1 MFGCPVNRIFEEEKN
16 YQFADPCEGNFLST
30 QNIGMFDWLDTWTY
44 IVENCIEYD
53 NVCFVSPFV
62 PFPSLNDALP
72 FNLFIPPSSFTVT
85 HTALQ
90 WTHTL
95 SHTLHLFLFVPCQF
109 LIAMHNTFLLREQR
123 IMGDCTVWDPW
134 LVSLYEKSNGNW
146 TWSGQLLQTPRPP

>member
-1 MFGCPVNRIFEEEKN
+1 MFGCPVNRIFEEEKIIN
-16 YQFADPCEGNFLST
+16 LQTCVKETFCPRKTLGCS
-30 QNIGMFDWLDTWTY
+30 IDWTPEH

-53 NVCFVSPFV
+53 NVCFVSLFV

-95 SHTLHLFLFVPCQF
+95 SHCHTVTHPSSFLVC
-109 LIAMHNTFLLREQR
+109 
-123 IMGDCTVWDPW
+123 
-134 LVSLYEKSNGNW
+134 SLPISHRDARHFSFEGE
-146 TWSGQLLQTPRPP
+146 